1 MVGPH
6 PRNFNFDPTGTLLLL
21 ATRDDGNVT
30 IFKVDLTTG
39 MLTQAGTPTP
49 AGYRPTYVGVLN
61 IPGM

>member
-1 MVGPH
+1 M
-6 PRNFNFDPTGTLLLL
+6 

-30 IFKVDLTTG
+30 IFKVDQTTG
-39 MLTQAGTPTP
+39 LLTQAGTPVA